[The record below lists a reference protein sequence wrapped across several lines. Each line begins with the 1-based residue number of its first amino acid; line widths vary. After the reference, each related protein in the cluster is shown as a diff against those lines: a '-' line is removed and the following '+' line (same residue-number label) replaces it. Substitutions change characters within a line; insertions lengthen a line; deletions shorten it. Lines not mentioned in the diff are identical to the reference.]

1 MNKGR
6 CSWLVEIKSSA
17 FKIKTEERPPIRF
30 KRGLN
35 VVLGKN
41 DGAMSIVKSST
52 LLAVDFVF
60 GGDTYVKSNGVKQEG
75 HCTIFFS
82 LSSLMAYRITLSE
95 GATCI
100 G

>member
-75 HCTIFFS
+75 HCTIFFF
-82 LSSLMAYRITLSE
+82 AF
-95 GATCI
+95 
-100 G
+100 